1 MMKNKSVVALLLV
14 SILLCAAIE
23 EATTNDELES
33 EATLADPALEE
44 TTTTAPVHET
54 TPAPTNPKA
63 TDKEL
68 LHGTRTVKDWY
79 INDACRRFP
88 LWLGKLRAACTKH
101 TGWAPQRPWWWLDEA
116 HETLGSKKEQME
128 QCMETDFL
136 EYMKTW
142 PE

>member
-1 MMKNKSVVALLLV
+1 MKNKSVVALLLV
-14 SILLCAAIE
+14 SILLCAATE
-23 EATTNDELES
+23 EATTTDELEIES
-33 EATLADPALEE
+33 EATVTDPAIEE
-44 TTTTAPVHET
+44 TTTTLPVHET
-54 TPAPTNPKA
+54 TPAPKPKA

-116 HETLGSKKEQME
+116 HETLGSNKEQME